1 MKIYICLILFIGLAK
16 CQSSEETTGKLAIL
30 QSDFEKAAEWLP
42 IAMAAEPDNP
52 EIPLVMAIEIYAR
65 KQSWKEMVRM
75 FVLAMEIDPDA
86 VVEIRG
92 QPMIV
97 KEAVENFSEYYWAQE
112 YNKGVEQLSMMKEDY
127 SIEYLENAIYHFF
140 NSTEINPSFQN
151 TIPILTQLYR
161 QLGDTYYDYGRSE
174 EAIIA
179 YDNAIKFES
188 DEYIKADIFFNIGTI
203 HNRMNN
209 YEAAVL
215 SFEKAFSINKKDYD
229 SILGIVYAYEG
240 LGDSY
245 LYGNIDSGYS
255 AEDAISW
262 YNKAKIKME
271 YMINLDL
278 ANKEKNDKYLELLI
292 YKCTIF
298 DQDGTIVKR
307 NTGNRVEVEKAKAL
321 KKLEEGLQKYKNEL
335 ILN

>member
-1 MKIYICLILFIGLAK
+1 
-16 CQSSEETTGKLAIL
+16 IL

-278 ANKEKNDKYLELLI
+278 ANKEK
-292 YKCTIF
+292 
-298 DQDGTIVKR
+298 
-307 NTGNRVEVEKAKAL
+307 
-321 KKLEEGLQKYKNEL
+321 
-335 ILN
+335 